1 MCVRERGSKGKM
13 GTERVRKERENREGE
28 REEEGERERDLA
40 TQADVTVTLCD
51 SRPERHSRS
60 AAVGA

>member
-1 MCVRERGSKGKM
+1 MKEGGGREQTREKTGGRERGRG
-13 GTERVRKERENREGE
+13 
-28 REEEGERERDLA
+28 RERDLA